1 MHGCGRTVWFSSYL
15 GCHAWISSFTLTLRC
30 FSSDSDNC
38 FHVWVGPLVQ
48 FPHPPR
54 APSNTPVFLSS
65 SFLLSSF
72 ALVYIFSSTGQVLL
86 PPLSWCSAYTSVSEG
101 VFLMHPWREMCS
113 TSTSSSS
120 ILFSCQL
127 LVHYCCGCHW
137 KTTSG
142 ELLVYARSHSAKS
155 SWSHWICIAT
165 HEWFLKQNLKK
176 YRWEGKL
183 RKCKFLPSF

>member
-1 MHGCGRTVWFSSYL
+1 MFLLWLRQLPQSGDWAPVSVPAPAEDRSSP
-15 GCHAWISSFTLTLRC
+15 T
-30 FSSDSDNC
+30 
-38 FHVWVGPLVQ
+38 
-48 FPHPPR
+48 
-54 APSNTPVFLSS
+54 NTPVFLPS
-65 SFLLSSF
+65 SFILLSF
-72 ALVYIFSSTGQVLL
+72 LWFYIFVSTDQVLL
-86 PPLSWCSAYTSVSEG
+86 SALSWCSACSSVSES
-101 VFLMHPWREMCS
+101 VFLLYLWREIYS

>member
-1 MHGCGRTVWFSSYL
+1 MLLLWFRQLPRCRDWTSASVPPPTDGRSCPTNTPDF
-15 GCHAWISSFTLTLRC
+15 APSSFVLPS
-30 FSSDSDNC
+30 FS
-38 FHVWVGPLVQ
+38 WVCI
-48 FPHPPR
+48 F
-54 APSNTPVFLSS
+54 
-65 SFLLSSF
+65 F
-72 ALVYIFSSTGQVLL
+72 AAGQVLL
-86 PPLSWCSAYTSVSEG
+86 SALSWCPACTSVSEG